1 MTEEKK
7 DVLVFVFEG
16 FADWESAYVCTEL
29 NGSARYRVRTVGLDG
44 EPVRSMGGLRV
55 VPDCTVAE
63 HPHDFAALLLIGGNV
78 WLDGSNDAVL
88 PLVEEALDSG
98 AAVGGICNAASF
110 LAEHGFL
117 DERAHTGNTLEYL
130 KQCAPHYR
138 GDALFREEQAVADR
152 GVVTANG
159 AGTLEFACAVL
170 SLLEA
175 KPDDDVREWYR
186 LHKEGFYPASNAEP
200 LIGSRSNDRTSGAS

>member
-1 MTEEKK
+1 MQEKK
-7 DVLVFVFEG
+7 TVLAFVFDG
-16 FADWESAYVCTEL
+16 FADWEGAYVCAELNREL
-29 NGSARYRVRTVGLDG
+29 NGEPSPYTVKTVALDG
-44 EPVRSMGGLRV
+44 APKRSMGGFNVL
-55 VPDCTVAE
+55 PDYAVGEAPADAC
-63 HPHDFAALLLIGGNV
+63 ALLLLGGDA

-88 PLVEEALDSG
+88 PLVEEALASG

-117 DERAHTGNTLEYL
+117 DERAHTGNTLAYL

-138 GDALFREEQAVADR
+138 GDALFREEPAVSDR

-186 LHKEGFYPASNAEP
+186 LHKEGFYPAS
-200 LIGSRSNDRTSGAS
+200 